1 MGVVSQRCEENRLA
15 KILSIFFR
23 IVFTRSRSIE
33 TRLLPSLFM
42 EMNENLLE
50 IVITHFLTQYV
61 LIRKKSFYRKM
72 MLLSPFHNLPW
83 HSKGFYHD
91 KNLNVKV

>member
-23 IVFTRSRSIE
+23 IVFTRSRSFE
-33 TRLLPSLFM
+33 TRLFPSLFM

-61 LIRKKSFYRKM
+61 LIRKKSFFWKM
-72 MLLSPFHNLPW
+72 ILLSPFHNLPW